1 MLISFDVNI
10 TTMKKS
16 VVYTRTGDDGTTSLV
31 GGVRVAKTHIR
42 LEAYGTI
49 DELNANIG
57 MLVSLIDDSKQIEM
71 LRYVQNKLFSVGAY
85 LATDQS
91 VTAIHEGGCIHNDAV
106 ERLEQAIDEI
116 DSTLPQVHRFVLP
129 GGSYPASV
137 CHVCRTICRRAERRI
152 LGLEEQENIVI
163 SPEVKRFINRLSDY
177 LFVLSRNLNILTDS
191 NEFFWDKS
199 C

>member
-1 MLISFDVNI
+1 
-10 TTMKKS
+10 MKKS

-57 MLVSLIDDSKQIEM
+57 MLVSLIDDSRQIEM
-71 LRYVQNKLFSVGAY
+71 LRY
-85 LATDQS
+85 
-91 VTAIHEGGCIHNDAV
+91 IHHDAV

>member
-1 MLISFDVNI
+1 
-10 TTMKKS
+10 MKKS

-57 MLVSLIDDSKQIEM
+57 MLVSLIDDSRQIEM

-91 VTAIHEGGCIHNDAV
+91 VTTIRQDGCIHNDAV

-116 DSTLPQVHRFVLP
+116 DSILPQVHRFVLP

>member
-1 MLISFDVNI
+1 
-10 TTMKKS
+10 MKKS
-16 VVYTRTGDDGTTSLV
+16 VVYTRTGDNGTTSLV

-57 MLVSLIDDSKQIEM
+57 MLVSLIDDSRQIEM

-91 VTAIHEGGCIHNDAV
+91 VTAIHEGGCIHHDAV

-116 DSTLPQVHRFVLP
+116 DSILPQVHRFVLP

>member
-1 MLISFDVNI
+1 
-10 TTMKKS
+10 MKKS

-57 MLVSLIDDSKQIEM
+57 MLVSLIDDSRQIEM

-91 VTAIHEGGCIHNDAV
+91 VTAIHEGGYIHHDAV

-177 LFVLSRNLNILTDS
+177 LFVLSRNLNILTDI
-191 NEFFWDKS
+191 KS
-199 C
+199 YTFVAHKQTCKTF

>member
-1 MLISFDVNI
+1 
-10 TTMKKS
+10 MKKS

-57 MLVSLIDDSKQIEM
+57 MLVSLIDDSRQIEM

-91 VTAIHEGGCIHNDAV
+91 VTAIHEGGYIHHDAV

-116 DSTLPQVHRFVLP
+116 DSILPQVHQFVLP